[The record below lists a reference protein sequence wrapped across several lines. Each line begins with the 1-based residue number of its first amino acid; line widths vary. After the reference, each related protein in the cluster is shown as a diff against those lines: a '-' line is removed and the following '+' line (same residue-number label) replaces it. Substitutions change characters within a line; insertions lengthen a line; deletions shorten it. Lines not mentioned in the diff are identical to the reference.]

1 MTVSS
6 VASRSYLTDTS
17 RHYSDKGD
25 LVVVSELEYV
35 KQKRCEVTLE
45 WVQSYLKD
53 RTYPLCATESE
64 KRLIRKRSKNFS
76 LSHDDVLLYVGGKN
90 EDARV
95 VLFTEED
102 RTKAFSECHASKSGG
117 HQGRDRTE
125 DKLRHYYWPHMHLD
139 IRHWVTECDSCQR
152 TNHSIKAPHLPLQP
166 IPITGLWNLWGVDL
180 IGPLT
185 LTPRGNRYII
195 VATDY
200 FSKWPEAAPLQ
211 NKEATTVAHFMYS
224 LYCRFGASDIITD
237 QGREFINEVKDN
249 ITKAQNSQIATDLKR
264 KGKIDIKSHVSVGD
278 KVLVRNRRQ
287 ESRKGGKLTRKY
299 LGPFTVK
306 TISDKGQVG
315 LINNEGKNLKTKQ
328 SIRNIKKYIK
338 SKSCSPTLHGKCTE
352 SITSPPEQLLPITP
366 NPPEQLL
373 PVTTIPPEQ
382 LLPVTTSLPEQLLPV
397 TTSPP
402 EQLLPEISSY
412 AAQGKNVLE
421 TAIDDGSI
429 PKKSDEKKQLYPAT
443 DFYDVVTSHSASKE
457 NGHKVLM
464 NNIRNFDLE
473 LRRNVPGD
481 GNCLFAA
488 VCDQLLRI
496 HRRKRHIILRREVV
510 DFMTSNPYTF
520 DSDRKRIKCL
530 SSFVYT
536 KLSEE
541 NGYSKHNL
549 KQIFQAPELK
559 QKNQSDCG
567 IFVCKIGECVAE
579 NLPLKF
585 TTDSSELRSWL
596 AKWLV
601 QSPHVTYFNH
611 KAVQDMMLTAML
623 ATSDVTTA
631 LQKVLDQ
638 QLVSMCERVQSD
650 LPYPIKCEEVHKVN
664 PVEPL
669 PERCF
674 YENHAKKLKLWKAGK
689 IPPYVNNDMKI
700 TLKDIV
706 QICSEKEVEA
716 VQHFLFGIAIDEGF
730 KGPQANTLAWDVLYP
745 ELMIT
750 LLQRMNHSPET
761 SYEQSAI
768 HYTKHLMS

>member
-64 KRLIRKRSKNFS
+64 KRLIRKRSKDFS

-315 LINNEGKNLKTKQ
+315 LINNEGKDLKTKQ

-338 SKSCSPTLHGKCTE
+338 SKSCSPTLHGNV
-352 SITSPPEQLLPITP
+352 LRALPAHQ
-366 NPPEQLL
+366 NSYFL
-373 PVTTIPPEQ
+373 
-382 LLPVTTSLPEQLLPV
+382 SLPTHQNSYFLSLP
-397 TTSPP
+397 SH
-402 EQLLPEISSY
+402 QNSYFLSLPAHQNSY
-412 AAQGKNVLE
+412 FL
-421 TAIDDGSI
+421 S
-429 PKKSDEKKQLYPAT
+429 LPAHQNSY
-443 DFYDVVTSHSASKE
+443 F
-457 NGHKVLM
+457 L
-464 NNIRNFDLE
+464 
-473 LRRNVPGD
+473 
-481 GNCLFAA
+481 
-488 VCDQLLRI
+488 
-496 HRRKRHIILRREVV
+496 
-510 DFMTSNPYTF
+510 F

-623 ATSDVTTA
+623 ATSDVSTA

-768 HYTKHLMS
+768 HYIKHLMS